1 MIEVKKLQM
10 LFEFGIPIQILA
22 RECRCSP
29 SSIRN
34 YIAGTALPSGS
45 KQIAIKDGLK
55 HFTDMI
61 IAITKE

>member
-55 HFTDMI
+55 RFTDMI
-61 IAITKE
+61 IEITKE

>member
-1 MIEVKKLQM
+1 MNEVRRLQM
-10 LFEFGIPIQILA
+10 LFDFGIPIQILA

-45 KQIAIKDGLK
+45 KQIAIKDGLNNILSSLE
-55 HFTDMI
+55 TI
-61 IAITKE
+61 IRE